1 MKVEKTVPP
10 LSVDGITYP
19 AGTYIV
25 NMHQAKRGYVNLVCR
40 STNELLVI
48 KMAITLLYNAG
59 TGYKKGSCLI
69 SRSNLRTV
77 ASK

>member
-1 MKVEKTVPP
+1 M
-10 LSVDGITYP
+10 
-19 AGTYIV
+19 